1 MTIAKMNNNAM
12 NGVLP
17 ENKKV
22 LLVSIQQTIMA
33 TLTMLS
39 ERGSQVA
46 CKKIFQV
53 TFTYVDTF
61 TSSLSS
67 LICVGFNCVFGPL
80 EISFA
85 RGRNVCIRLLLGIY
99 IENIGVASLLHK
111 YWFTLLTLDTQ
122 ILLSPFFF

>member
-1 MTIAKMNNNAM
+1 MTIAEMNNNAM

-22 LLVSIQQTIMA
+22 LLVSIQQSIME

-39 ERGSQVA
+39 EVGSQVT

-53 TFTYVDTF
+53 TFTYVDTL
-61 TSSLSS
+61 TSSSSS
-67 LICVGFNCVFGPL
+67 LICIGFNCVFGTL

-85 RGRNVCIRLLLGIY
+85 RGWKICISVCLESTLRTLVLHHYY
-99 IENIGVASLLHK
+99 INIGSH
-111 YWFTLLTLDTQ
+111 F
-122 ILLSPFFF
+122 

>member
-39 ERGSQVA
+39 ERGSQVT
-46 CKKIFQV
+46 CKKFFQV
-53 TFTYVDTF
+53 TFTYVDTL

-67 LICVGFNCVFGPL
+67 LICIGFNCVFGPL

-85 RGRNVCIRLLLGIY
+85 RGRKSV
-99 IENIGVASLLHK
+99 
-111 YWFTLLTLDTQ
+111 
-122 ILLSPFFF
+122 